1 MIIHL
6 HPSTFCAEDSVRA
19 RLEILERG
27 LRRTSNGEIKL
38 GDYGRWLET
47 AAIPV
52 PSRQTLRQDM
62 ERYARYCDDLIYG
75 EQHKKTLVMDVHA
88 RRDAIRYF
96 LGEPWLASPLHP
108 RLSSAVCRSLLLAM
122 HLREEVEFSYAALPQ
137 PGLAPTFK
145 LHRGVPLR
153 TLPGSDSGY
162 MAIWLEYG
170 AVIHINLARVQGS
183 VAFTDC
189 DIGHYQPLPVDP
201 SVVLNVNCADLEAA
215 ARGADQFGGAVRNGL
230 ELRFTLP
237 ESLALMTADLLESW
251 WRRTS
256 GSPRQAE
263 RLLDLPGGQQVRLS
277 IQQEEDS

>member
-96 LGEPWLASPLHP
+96 LGEPWLASPLQP

-137 PGLAPTFK
+137 RGLAPTFK

-170 AVIHINLARVQGS
+170 AVMHINLARVQGG
-183 VAFTDC
+183 VAFTDY
-189 DIGHYQPLPVDP
+189 DIGHYQPPFADP
-201 SVVLNVNCADLEAA
+201 TVALNVNCSDLQAA
-215 ARGADQFGGAVRNGL
+215 ARCADQFDGAVRNGL

-237 ESLALMTADLLESW
+237 NSLAVMTADLLESW

-256 GSPRQAE
+256 GLQRQAD
-263 RLLDLPGGQQVRLS
+263 RLLDLPSGQQIQLS
-277 IQQEEDS
+277 IQKEGDL